1 MSLRIFE
8 LGRELQ
14 NRVKRP
20 VIDLY
25 ALDQSHFIP
34 CQDRGAAESF
44 AFPFEVCLRSIDGF
58 MRESQCVVHAS
69 GRGRE
74 NGRNGFDADA
84 RPAHNGGIEHRVRSE
99 GGSEFR
105 HSNFL
110 DNTEPVF
117 AWFAR

>member
-1 MSLRIFE
+1 
-8 LGRELQ
+8 
-14 NRVKRP
+14 VKRS

-25 ALDQSHFIP
+25 ALDQARFIAR
-34 CQDRGAAESF
+34 QDRGAADRFAEGF
-44 AFPFEVCLRSIDGF
+44 AFPLEVCLRSIDGF

-74 NGRNGFDADA
+74 NRRNGFDADA
-84 RPAHNGGIEHRVRSE
+84 RPAHNGGVEHWVRNE

-105 HSNFL
+105 HSIFS
-110 DNTEPVF
+110 DNSNPVF